1 MSNDSIIDK
10 ISQEFERVNTEH
22 VRMMDFFSMVN
33 NQHEDMLKAFKSVEA
48 EHDKMTKDIAEI
60 KSLLTQVLSAMK
72 S

>member
-1 MSNDSIIDK
+1 MSNDSILDK

-33 NQHEDMLKAFKSVEA
+33 NQHEDMLKAFKNVEI
-48 EHDKMTKDIAEI
+48 EHEKMTRDMTEI
-60 KSLLTQVLSAMK
+60 KSLLTQILNTLK